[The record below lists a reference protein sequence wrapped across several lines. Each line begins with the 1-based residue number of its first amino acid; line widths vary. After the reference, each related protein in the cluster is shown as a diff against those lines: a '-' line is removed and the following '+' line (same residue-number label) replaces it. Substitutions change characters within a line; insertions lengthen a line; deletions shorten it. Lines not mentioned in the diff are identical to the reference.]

1 VGRDGSLF
9 NLNESNDTMQKL
21 NKNELTD
28 IQIQLIRDDESTLDT
43 LLNCGNI
50 ADVFPDECRQMLEIL
65 KPITDWLIE
74 EGV

>member
-1 VGRDGSLF
+1 
-9 NLNESNDTMQKL
+9 M
-21 NKNELTD
+21 NKNLKKLTD

-43 LLNCGNI
+43 LLNCGEI
-50 ADVFPDECRQMLEIL
+50 ADAFPEECSKMLEIL

>member
-1 VGRDGSLF
+1 MGRDGSLF

>member
-1 VGRDGSLF
+1 
-9 NLNESNDTMQKL
+9 MQKL

-28 IQIQLIRDDESTLDT
+28 IQVQLIRDDESTLDT
-43 LLNCGNI
+43 LLNCGEI
-50 ADVFPDECRQMLEIL
+50 ADAFPNECSQMLKIL

>member
-1 VGRDGSLF
+1 
-9 NLNESNDTMQKL
+9 MQKL